1 MGVGVLLDVLFV
13 EFDGFALFLEM
24 LVEVVRLVGVHV
36 LADLGEQVLVNTFF
50 GVVAGVDLV
59 DAPAG

>member
-1 MGVGVLLDVLFV
+1 MRLDVLLV
-13 EFDGFALFLEM
+13 ELDGFALFLEIF
-24 LVEVVRLVGVHV
+24 VEVVGLVGVHV
-36 LADLGEQVLVNTFF
+36 LADLGEQVLINTFL

>member
-1 MGVGVLLDVLFV
+1 MLLDVLFV